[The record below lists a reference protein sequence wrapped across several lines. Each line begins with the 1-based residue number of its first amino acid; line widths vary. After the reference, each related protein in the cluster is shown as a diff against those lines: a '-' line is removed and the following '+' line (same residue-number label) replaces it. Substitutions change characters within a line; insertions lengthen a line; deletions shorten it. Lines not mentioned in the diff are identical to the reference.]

1 MQWRGRPSADPSPLA
16 RAAARME
23 RPPPPARVPPAI
35 VVAVALA
42 APAVAFAHERWVPN
56 QPRFPVNRAYF
67 QSMSGEVLLF
77 SVFASI
83 AVFGVILVWYLSA
96 PGIVEALTPVTPQA
110 VAREAARPF
119 FSRTARRAVRFL
131 LDGDVDS
138 AFMRGGLKVA
148 TFVFARIP
156 APVLALG
163 AYQGWLV
170 MPSFPLPEGDLG
182 DAIRI
187 VEVGLAV
194 WAAIGVFV
202 RPLGALMLVTFGYLC
217 FAYDIAAIDAIPV
230 LASAA
235 FYLFRRPEG
244 GVSARQLIGMRV
256 SLGGGFFLLGLVNK
270 IFLAADLFIGVGD
283 QHPDLLIGPQAL
295 FPDLTREAWSFTTA
309 LGEMVFGLLLL
320 CGVFNRITTL
330 ALTFV
335 FANFI
340 FIFGLDEIVHIYPI
354 AGFLLLFFRGSL
366 GTSLDGMVFRLNVG
380 LWSALRHA
388 SSRLI
393 YGSAVSTVALTSAA
407 LLMFVPLVLITEIVP
422 VMADAAVP
430 ANYTPPPLPPPA
442 SAWPPLGAAAP
453 TVATKPHADHEP
465 RHGGVV
471 TMMGDLHVEM
481 VVAPSGEVLLY
492 VSDAVR
498 RPIPP
503 SEAKGA
509 VRIERPG
516 FNTTLPL
523 RVDSSTALIAVGP
536 PPRVAANYTYVLQ
549 VRGVP
554 VSMTLSV
561 PIGGT
566 DAIVKRSGG
575 AR

>member
-1 MQWRGRPSADPSPLA
+1 MQWRSRPSADPSPLA

-23 RPPPPARVPPAI
+23 RPPPPARVPPA
-35 VVAVALA
+35 VLVAVALA

-56 QPRFPVNRAYF
+56 KPRFPVNRAYF

-77 SVFASI
+77 SVFASL

-110 VAREAARPF
+110 AAREAARPF
-119 FSRTARRAVRFL
+119 VSRTARRAVRFL
-131 LDGDVDS
+131 LDGEMDS

-170 MPSFPLPEGDLG
+170 MPSFPLPAGDFG

-187 VEVGLAV
+187 VEVALAA
-194 WAAIGVFV
+194 WAAIGLFV
-202 RPLGALMLVTFGYLC
+202 RPLGALMVVIFGYLC

-270 IFLAADLFIGVGD
+270 IFLAPDLFIGVGD

-295 FPDLTREAWSFTTA
+295 FPALTREAWSFTTA

-354 AGFLLLFFRGSL
+354 AGFVLLFFRGSL
-366 GTSLDGMVFRLNVG
+366 GTSLDGVVFRLNVG
-380 LWSALRHA
+380 LWRALRHA

-393 YGSAVSTVALTSAA
+393 YGSAVTTVAMTSAA
-407 LLMFVPLVLITEIVP
+407 LLMFVPLVLITEVVP
-422 VMADAAVP
+422 VMANAAVP
-430 ANYTPPPLPPPA
+430 ANYKPPPLPPPA
-442 SAWPPLGAAAP
+442 SAWPPIGGSAP
-453 TVATKPHADHEP
+453 TADLKPHGDHEP

-503 SEAKGA
+503 SEAKGT

-516 FNTTLPL
+516 FKTTLPL
-523 RVDSSTALIAVGP
+523 RVDSSTALIAAGP
-536 PPRVAANYTYVLQ
+536 PPRVAADYTYVLQ

>member
-1 MQWRGRPSADPSPLA
+1 MQWRSRPSADLSPLA

-23 RPPPPARVPPAI
+23 RPPEPMRLHPAI

-56 QPRFPVNRAYF
+56 KPRFPVNLAYF

-77 SVFASI
+77 SVGASI
-83 AVFGVILVWYLSA
+83 AVFGVILLWYLSA
-96 PGIVEALTPVTPQA
+96 PGIIEALTPVTPQA

-119 FSRTARRAVRFL
+119 LSRAARGAIRFL

-170 MPSFPLPEGDLG
+170 MPSFPLPEGTVGTALRIAAVVL
-182 DAIRI
+182 AIWTASGI
-187 VEVGLAV
+187 FL
-194 WAAIGVFV
+194 
-202 RPLGALMLVTFGYLC
+202 RPLGAVMFGIFGYLC
-217 FAYDIAAIDAIPV
+217 FAYGIAAIDAIPV
-230 LASAA
+230 LASAV
-235 FYLFRRPEG
+235 FYLFWRPGG
-244 GVSARQLIGMRV
+244 GVSGRQLLGMRV
-256 SLGGGFFLLGLVNK
+256 SLGFGFFLLGLVNK
-270 IFLAADLFIGVGD
+270 IFLAPELFIGVGD
-283 QHPDLLIGPQAL
+283 QHPDLLIGPQAM
-295 FPDLTREAWSFTTA
+295 FPALTREAWSFTTA

-320 CGVFNRITTL
+320 CGVWNRITTL
-330 ALTFV
+330 VLTFV

-340 FIFGLDEIVHIYPI
+340 LVFGLDEI

-366 GTSLDGMVFRLNVG
+366 GTSLDGVVFRLNVG
-380 LWSALRHA
+380 LWRSLRHT

-393 YGSAVSTVALTSAA
+393 YGSAVTTVALTSGA
-407 LLMFVPLVLITEIVP
+407 LLMFVPLVLITEVLP
-422 VMADAAVP
+422 VMAGTAVP
-430 ANYTPPPLPPPA
+430 DSYKPPPLPPPA
-442 SAWPPLGAAAP
+442 SAWPKVGADAPAIAA
-453 TVATKPHADHEP
+453 KPHADHEP

-503 SEAKGA
+503 SEAKGT
-509 VRIERPG
+509 VQIERPG
-516 FNTTLPL
+516 FKTTLPL
-523 RVDSSTALIAVGP
+523 RADSAGALLAAGP
-536 PPRVAANYTYVLQ
+536 PLQVPADYTYILQ

-554 VSMTLSV
+554 VSMTLAV

-566 DAIVKRSGG
+566 DTIVKRSGG